1 MLVKVAANKC
11 TDFEYWD
18 KVHDAIEG
26 YRSAT
31 EATFAGTFVT
41 WSAAK
46 LGKSTGVFGRMLAR
60 MDQGVARALSYAPDD
75 GKKISPTYFRFT
87 VTSYS
92 LVGISTRGLPT
103 VKVEGFEP
111 SALPLFLEGPT
122 RHMKTLKNAKP
133 SDRLDVYNA
142 VATSKLRDTKL
153 SMYKLSEN
161 LKGQP
166 LEVGRMMAFSSGWLE
181 NESIWLHMSYKW
193 YLELLRGGLYEQ
205 FFKEIKDGVVCF
217 MDTAVFGRSPLEAS
231 SFIVSSAF
239 PDKALH
245 GSGFLARLSG
255 TTAEFLSMWNHMMVG
270 PAPFSLD
277 KSGKLQLALKPVIA
291 KWMWR
296 DDGTLLFKFLGKV
309 AVTYVLPSK
318 KNSWEASVKSYTL
331 EGPTGKL
338 HFDGPTVPA
347 AAAADVRGLVYTKM
361 TVTLE

>member
-1 MLVKVAANKC
+1 
-11 TDFEYWD
+11 
-18 KVHDAIEG
+18 
-26 YRSAT
+26 
-31 EATFAGTFVT
+31 
-41 WSAAK
+41 
-46 LGKSTGVFGRMLAR
+46 
-60 MDQGVARALSYAPDD
+60 
-75 GKKISPTYFRFT
+75 
-87 VTSYS
+87 
-92 LVGISTRGLPT
+92 
-103 VKVEGFEP
+103 
-111 SALPLFLEGPT
+111 
-122 RHMKTLKNAKP
+122 
-133 SDRLDVYNA
+133 
-142 VATSKLRDTKL
+142 
-153 SMYKLSEN
+153 MYKLGAS

-166 LEVGRMMAFSSGWLE
+166 LEIGRMMAFTSGWLE

-193 YLELLRGGLYEQ
+193 YLELLRAGLYNE
-205 FFKEIKDGVVCF
+205 FFEEIKKGVVCF
-217 MDTAVFGRSPLEAS
+217 MDTSVFGRSPLEAA

-239 PDKALH
+239 PDEALH